1 MSAVGAMEQLEEETQ
16 QVGSV
21 LTVIRSIAEQINLLA
36 VNAAIEAARAAL
48 LQHRTQHTATLDLC
62 PMGRGAHPADYSA
75 VNNGGSV

>member
-1 MSAVGAMEQLEEETQ
+1 MEQLEEETQ

-48 LQHRTQHTATLDLC
+48 LQHSTQHTAHSDSRLMSNGPRRTS
-62 PMGRGAHPADYSA
+62 GRL
-75 VNNGGSV
+75 